1 MADGHCGGG
10 AMSICADI
18 IRAAPT
24 EPCQP
29 WPRHLLAG
37 TEWRAMAASL
47 EEAGAPALLAL
58 WADTARVH
66 ALLHDPEG
74 AWLVAST
81 GVEDGRYPA
90 LSPQRPSAA
99 WFERMIRD
107 LWGHDAEGGRDGR
120 PWLEHGRWPVTA
132 PLSTRPPVRQSPM
145 EPAEFLA
152 VEGQDTH
159 QIALGPV
166 YAGIIEP
173 GHFRLS
179 ALGETVVRLEIR
191 LGWLHKGTLGLMH
204 GKSPRAAARFAARLS
219 GDSTVAH
226 SLAFARAAEAAAGAE
241 VPPRA
246 VALRAVMAELERIAN
261 HLGDCGAIA
270 EDVAFPFLCA
280 RFCWHRE
287 AMLRAAAVAFGHRL
301 MMDAVVPGGVAVDLA
316 AEGVAAI
323 RALIAEARATFPKLV
338 RLYDNTASLQD
349 RTVGTGVLH
358 ADLARQFGAGGVVGR
373 ASGRDFDARRDHP
386 YPPYDALTF
395 KVPTRKAGDVNAR
408 IWVRIAEVGESLELI
423 EALLG
428 RLPDGPVRA
437 ALPGPGAPC
446 EGFALVEAFRGDVFA
461 NVRLAEDGT
470 VARCHLRDASW
481 LQWPLLEAAIK
492 GNIVADFPL
501 CNKSFNGSYSG
512 CDL

>member
-1 MADGHCGGG
+1 
-10 AMSICADI
+10 MSICADI

-37 TEWRAMAASL
+37 TAWRAMAASL
-47 EEAGAPALLAL
+47 DEAGAPALLAL
-58 WADTARVH
+58 WADTVRVH
-66 ALLHDPEG
+66 ALLHDPQG

-90 LSPQRPSAA
+90 LSPHRPSAA

-132 PLSTRPPVRQSPM
+132 PLSTRPPARQSPP

-270 EDVAFPFLCA
+270 EDVAFPFLAA

-287 AMLRAAAVAFGHRL
+287 AMLRAASVAFGHRL
-301 MMDAVVPGGVAVDLA
+301 MMDAVVPGGVSTDILPGGAEAILRALA
-316 AEGVAAI
+316 ALGEE
-323 RALIAEARATFPKLV
+323 LPELV
-338 RLYDNTASLQD
+338 RAGDAYSSLAD
-349 RTVGTGVLH
+349 RMVGTGIVTP
-358 ADLARQFGAGGVVGR
+358 ALAATFAAGGFVGR
-373 ASGRDFDARRDHP
+373 ASGRGFDARGTP
-386 YPPYDALTF
+386 GYAPYDRLTF
-395 KVPTRKAGDVNAR
+395 AVPVLTAGDVDAR
-408 IWVRIAEVGESLELI
+408 VRVRMAELGESIVLVRT
-423 EALLG
+423 LLAD
-428 RLPDGPVRA
+428 LPEGGA
-437 ALPGPGAPC
+437 AVPLSPATG
-446 EGFALVEAFRGDVFA
+446 EGIGWAEGFRGDIWHWLRVDGGQISAVFM
-461 NVRLAEDGT
+461 
-470 VARCHLRDASW
+470 RDPSW
-481 LQWPLLEAAIK
+481 LQWPLLEAAVA
-492 GNIVADFPL
+492 GNPVADFPL
-501 CNKSFNGSYSG
+501 CNKSFNCSYSG
-512 CDL
+512 VDL